1 VSIIDELLS
10 VQERDCRIREIQK
23 EMTDIPMR
31 QEQEQDRLEIHKKE
45 LADAEEAHKLSQAQ
59 AKELELETESRKEKI
74 MKLRQ
79 QQATIKTNKE
89 FSAIESE
96 VASIQ
101 REISLLED
109 KELGLMEN
117 IEAASQS
124 VAEKEAALK
133 QEQAMVERDVQSLGE
148 RVSSLGVEL
157 KDVQEA
163 RTVAAKEVE
172 PEWLQEYDRMI
183 IRRAKALVA
192 VENGICTGCHMQVP
206 PAVAHDARNP
216 AIMTA
221 CSHCGRLL
229 Y

>member
-1 VSIIDELLS
+1 MSIIDELLS

-23 EMTDIPMR
+23 EMKDIPMR
-31 QEQEQDRLEIHKKE
+31 QEQEQDRLESHKKE

-117 IEAASQS
+117 IEAAAQS

-163 RTVAAKEVE
+163 RTVAAKEVD
-172 PEWLQEYDRMI
+172 PEWLEEYDRMI

-206 PAVAHDARNP
+206 PAVAHDAKNP